1 MQTLSASFEDNVA
14 SLNRALRVKES
25 FDLICRTVKVGEDDV
40 ALYYVDGF
48 IKDDT
53 MLRIIQYFF
62 TLKGTGDAE
71 EFASRHVPYVE
82 VEITKS
88 VDQII
93 TAVLSGSAVMLS
105 STFGEKAIIID
116 ARTYP
121 ARETAEP
128 ESDKV
133 MQGAKDGF
141 VETLIFNTALIRR
154 RIRDPRLTMHY
165 QNLGGGSRTDTVICY
180 VKGLADE
187 TYVNRLKNLL
197 SSIKPHSLTLG
208 FQSLAEMLI
217 PRRWYNP
224 FPKIRTVERPD
235 AAAAQLMEGSVLI
248 LCDTSPRVMVLP
260 TSILD
265 FLQETDDYYFP
276 PLTGSYQRIVRLF
289 CALTSLLLLPTWYL
303 FLQNPAWLSGV
314 WSNFVPREMGVLPV
328 LAQLLLA
335 ELAID
340 VLKLASMNTPNMLSN
355 SLSIIGGLILGE
367 FAVSVGWLSSD
378 VILYMAITAI
388 TAFSQKSQEL
398 AYATKF
404 MRILLLLLVALFGIW
419 GYGAGLLLLPLAI
432 CSNRTIGDTRTYL
445 APLIPFRP
453 KALARLLFRLR
464 KKDFERK

>member
-1 MQTLSASFEDNVA
+1 MQTLSASFKDNVA
-14 SLNRALRVKES
+14 YLDQTLRVDKS
-25 FDLICRTVKVGEDDV
+25 FDLIRRTIKIGEDDV
-40 ALYYVDGF
+40 VLYYIDGF

-62 TLKGTGDAE
+62 TLKGAGDADS
-71 EFASRHVPYVE
+71 FAARHVPYVE
-82 VEITKS
+82 VDVASDMQTL
-88 VDQII
+88 I
-93 TAVLSGSAVMLS
+93 TAVLSGAAVMLA
-105 STFGEKAIIID
+105 STFGGKAIIID

-121 ARETAEP
+121 SRETAEP

-165 QNLGGGSRTDTVICY
+165 QNLGGGSRTDVVVCY
-180 VKGLADE
+180 VEGLADQK
-187 TYVNRLKNLL
+187 YVERLKKLL
-197 SSIKPHSLTLG
+197 SSIKPESLTLG
-208 FQSLAEMLI
+208 FQSLAEILI

-235 AAAAQLMEGSVLI
+235 AAAAQLMEGNVLV

-276 PLTGSYQRIVRLF
+276 PLTGSYQRIVRFL
-289 CALTSLLLLPTWYL
+289 CAITTLLLLPTWYL
-303 FLQNPAWLSGV
+303 FLRHSAWLGGM
-314 WSNFVPREMGVLPV
+314 WSNFVPKEMGVLPI

-355 SLSIIGGLILGE
+355 SLSIIGGLILGD
-367 FAVSVGWLSSD
+367 FAVTVGWLSSD

-404 MRILLLLLVALFGIW
+404 MRVLLILLVAVLDVW
-419 GYGAGLLLLPLAI
+419 GYAIGLLLIPVAI
-432 CSNRTIGDTRTYL
+432 LCNRTIGDTHTYL
-445 APLIPFRP
+445 SPLIPFRP
-453 KALARLLFRLR
+453 KALARLF
-464 KKDFERK
+464 